1 MVAENVHSP
10 QGGKL
15 EILREWGDV
24 KDQPFK
30 GKYVNWNLQRGRG
43 LNPPPPKKNLL
54 GVTMNIFPGTTQYNF
69 TTNTRSYLFY
79 VKKYKTIPK
88 WTLK

>member
-24 KDQPFK
+24 KDQP
-30 GKYVNWNLQRGRG
+30 
-43 LNPPPPKKNLL
+43 PPKKKNLL

-79 VKKYKTIPK
+79 VKKFKTIPK